1 MIYVVVA
8 IVAVIAAAAIFAVV
22 WLWRQLQTSQQ
33 ATIAAKVSSDDELA
47 EARAKAK
54 EVVLEAKDEA
64 VRVRTEAENDA
75 RERRADLQRIERRV
89 QQKEENLDR
98 KVEGLERKERA
109 LDERE
114 DEIDSLRMQAESL
127 VTERKQELERVSGMT
142 PEEARSFLLSAIEA
156 EVREDANQLV
166 RRVEAEAKAIA
177 DERAQKIITT
187 AIQRWAS
194 DQVSESSISVVPLPS
209 EEMKGRIIGREGR
222 NIRALEMATGVDLII
237 DDTPE
242 AVLLSGFDPVRREVA
257 RLALSKLVLDG
268 RIHPARI
275 EEMVERAKSD
285 VDTMIR
291 EEGERA
297 AFEAS
302 VPGLNPDL
310 IKALGRLH
318 FRYSMGQNVLKH
330 SVEVAHLC
338 GMMAAELGAD
348 VNVAR
353 RAGLLHDIGK
363 GVSHEVEGP
372 HALIGADIAKRLGQ
386 SAKVVHAIAAHHYD
400 EDPQSVEA
408 FLVISSD
415 AISATR
421 AGARRD
427 TLEMYVKR
435 LEALENIANSFDGV
449 EKSYAIQAGREV
461 RILVKPDSIDDV
473 GAHRMARDI
482 VHKIEEMLEYP
493 GQIKVMVIRETRVVD
508 YAK

>member
-1 MIYVVVA
+1 MTVVA
-8 IVAVIAAAAIFAVV
+8 VVFAIFLAAAVLAAV
-22 WLWRQLQTSQQ
+22 WFWRQLQASQQ
-33 ATIAAKVSSDDELA
+33 ATIAARISTNDTVA
-47 EARAKAK
+47 EARAQAK
-54 EVVLEAKDEA
+54 EIILEAKDEA
-64 VRVRTEAENDA
+64 LGLKTAAENDI
-75 RERRADLQRIERRV
+75 RERRADLQRLERRV
-89 QQKEENLDR
+89 QQKEENIDR
-98 KVEGLERKERA
+98 KLESLERKERG

-114 DEIDSLRMQAESL
+114 EEIESLRLRAESL
-127 VTERKQELERVSGMT
+127 VTERSQELQRVSGMT
-142 PEEARSFLLSAIEA
+142 HDEAREVLLRAIEE

-166 RRVEAEAKAIA
+166 RRIEAEAKETGN
-177 DERAQKIITT
+177 ERAQKIITT

-194 DQVSESSISVVPLPS
+194 DQVSESSVSVVALPS
-209 EEMKGRIIGREGR
+209 EDMKGRIIGREGR

-257 RLALSKLVLDG
+257 RLAVGKLVLDG

-275 EEMVERAKSD
+275 EEMVERAKAE
-285 VDTMIR
+285 VDTTIR

-310 IKALGRLH
+310 IKSLGRLH

-338 GMMAAELGAD
+338 GMMASELSAD

-386 SAKVVHAIAAHHYD
+386 SSKVVHAIAAHHFD
-400 EDPQSVEA
+400 EEPQTVEA
-408 FLVISSD
+408 FLVQASD

-461 RILVKPDSIDDV
+461 RIVVKPDSVDDIA
-473 GAHRMARDI
+473 AHRMARDI

>member
-1 MIYVVVA
+1 MVVVA
-8 IVAVIAAAAIFAVV
+8 AILAIALVASALATV
-22 WLWRQLQTSQQ
+22 WLWRRLQSSQL

-47 EARAKAK
+47 TARAQAK
-54 EVVLEAKDEA
+54 EIVLEAKDEA
-64 VRVRTEAENDA
+64 VRVRTAAETDV

-98 KVEGLERKERA
+98 KVDNLERKERA

-114 DEIDSLRMQAESL
+114 EEIESLRLRAETL

-142 PEEARSFLLSAIEA
+142 REEARGVLLGAIED

-166 RRVEAEAKAIA
+166 RRIEAEARDTA

-194 DQVSESSISVVPLPS
+194 DQVSESSVSVVPLPS

-257 RLALSKLVLDG
+257 RIAVSKLVLDG

-275 EEMVERAKSD
+275 EEMVERAKAE
-285 VDTMIR
+285 VETMIR

-310 IKALGRLH
+310 VKALGRLH

-338 GMMAAELGAD
+338 GMMASELGAD

-386 SAKVVHAIAAHHYD
+386 SSQVVHAIAAHHFD
-400 EDPQSVEA
+400 EEPLTVEA
-408 FLVISSD
+408 FLVQASD

-421 AGARRD
+421 SGARRD

-435 LEALENIANSFDGV
+435 LEALENIANSFEGV

-461 RILVKPDSIDDV
+461 RILVKPDSVDDV

-508 YAK
+508 FAK